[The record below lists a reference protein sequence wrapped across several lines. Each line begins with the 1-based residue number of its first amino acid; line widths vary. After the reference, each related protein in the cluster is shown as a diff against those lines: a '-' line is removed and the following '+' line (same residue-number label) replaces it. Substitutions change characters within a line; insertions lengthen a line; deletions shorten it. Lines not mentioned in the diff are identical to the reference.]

1 VFKNRMADK
10 KLIGKITHYFPKI
23 GVAVVELRDD
33 IRRGDKIRIEGA
45 TTSFEQ
51 QVESMEIENK
61 KVETATM
68 GQAIGLKVKERVRP
82 NDSVYR
88 IVEEG

>member
-1 VFKNRMADK
+1 
-10 KLIGKITHYFPKI
+10 
-23 GVAVVELRDD
+23 
-33 IRRGDKIRIEGA
+33 
-45 TTSFEQ
+45 
-51 QVESMEIENK
+51 MEIENK

>member
-1 VFKNRMADK
+1 MADK

-23 GVAVVELRDD
+23 GVAVVELRDE
-33 IRRGDKIRIEGA
+33 IRIGDKIKIEGA

-51 QVESMEIENK
+51 QVESMEIDKE

-88 IVEEG
+88 IGEE